1 MNLGERREA
10 LLRLVED
17 YREQECRRILASAQ
31 DEASELRRRA
41 FAKQRAY
48 LHSRVLAE
56 RSRIR
61 DSIQGARAE
70 RATRQRWT
78 SERRSLEL
86 LDSAW
91 SLVRERL
98 LARWR
103 EPEQRRRWTSACLH
117 QALDLLPHG
126 PWIVRHAPQWSDDEN
141 RDALMEL
148 TDVLGQAP
156 SFRSESDMAAG
167 LIVESGNAL
176 LDASLEG
183 LLRDRKRLEAR
194 LLVLLAERGGS

>member
-31 DEASELRRRA
+31 EEASELRRRA

-86 LDSAW
+86 LESAW
-91 SLVRERL
+91 PLVRERL
-98 LARWR
+98 LARWQV
-103 EPEQRRRWTSACLH
+103 PEQRRHWTSTCLH
-117 QALDLLPHG
+117 RALVLLPHG
-126 PWIVRHAPQWSDDEN
+126 PWIVRHAPQWPDEER

-148 TDVLGQAP
+148 TEVLGQAP
-156 SFRSESDMAAG
+156 GIRCESGIAAG
-167 LIVESGNAL
+167 LIVESGKAL

-183 LLRDRKRLEAR
+183 LLRDRTRLEAR
-194 LLVLLAERGGS
+194 LLVLLAEGDGS